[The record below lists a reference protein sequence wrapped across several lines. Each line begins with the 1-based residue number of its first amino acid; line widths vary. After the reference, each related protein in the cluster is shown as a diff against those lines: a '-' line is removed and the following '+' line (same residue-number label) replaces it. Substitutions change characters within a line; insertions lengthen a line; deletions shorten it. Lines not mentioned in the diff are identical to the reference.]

1 MILEKEKKRTCSGLF
16 CFSRLLVMDERSLT
30 EISIIENVELE
41 WGF

>member
-16 CFSRLLVMDERSLT
+16 CFSCLLVMDERIPR
-30 EISIIENVELE
+30 EISIVENVELE